1 MRRPAVTAVTDRPSS
16 GWKEPAVHIVY
27 SLLYAADPDPGTKAL
42 TAIIASASGWVMGI
56 LAAVA
61 TLFLVVAG
69 LRHVTAG
76 GDPTE
81 VEKAKDAFK
90 NALKGY
96 ALAAL
101 APIVMQILIGLLP

>member
-1 MRRPAVTAVTDRPSS
+1 MHTI
-16 GWKEPAVHIVY
+16 HF
-27 SLLYAADPDPGTKAL
+27 LLSAADPDAGTKAL
-42 TAIIASASGWVMGI
+42 TAIIENARGWVVGI

-76 GDPTE
+76 GDPAE